1 MQKPGRWKPSRVFA
15 CLFVGDHRFDLRTVK
30 SYTSGATTT
39 WAPARPS
46 SRTTTPWT
54 RRPVQ
59 KGTVV
64 SVSAGNNGDTSG
76 LFATGAPGVGDKVLA
91 VASFDNMQITVR
103 KATLH
108 PD

>member
-1 MQKPGRWKPSRVFA
+1 
-15 CLFVGDHRFDLRTVK
+15 
-30 SYTSGATTT
+30 
-39 WAPARPS
+39 
-46 SRTTTPWT
+46 
-54 RRPVQ
+54 
-59 KGTVV
+59 VV